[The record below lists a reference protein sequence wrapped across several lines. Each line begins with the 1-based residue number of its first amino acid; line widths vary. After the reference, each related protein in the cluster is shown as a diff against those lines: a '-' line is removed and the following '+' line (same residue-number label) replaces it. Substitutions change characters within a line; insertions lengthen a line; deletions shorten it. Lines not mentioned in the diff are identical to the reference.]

1 MFFRSAAENCNI
13 SNLDICADNI
23 QSNAY
28 NVYKLLNSSGD
39 QTSLNSFNETF
50 HSGTNKLYSFN
61 SGTPITG
68 KYTIYQ
74 LSIVVGIIVG
84 IVAHSKSLLKF
95 QNIVL

>member
-1 MFFRSAAENCNI
+1 MFYRSSAENCNN
-13 SNLDICADNI
+13 SSFDINGDNI

-39 QTSLNSFNETF
+39 QTSLNTFNETF

-68 KYTIYQ
+68 KYI
-74 LSIVVGIIVG
+74 
-84 IVAHSKSLLKF
+84 
-95 QNIVL
+95 